1 METNS
6 SKLMKFTF
14 VLLVCLVM
22 MMFIFLQNDYYTR
35 QIDEKNEKIEELE
48 QTIKDQTYQF
58 EHYEDQHFLIQ
69 RMQF

>member
-35 QIDEKNEKIEELE
+35 KIDEKNKKIEELE

-58 EHYEDQHFLIQ
+58 EHYEEIYGK
-69 RMQF
+69 